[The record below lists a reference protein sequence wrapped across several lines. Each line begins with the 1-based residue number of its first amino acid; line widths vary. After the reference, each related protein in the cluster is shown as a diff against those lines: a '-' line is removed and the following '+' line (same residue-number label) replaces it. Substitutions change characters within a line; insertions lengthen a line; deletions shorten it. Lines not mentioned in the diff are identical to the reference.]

1 MSPIEYFKEVNS
13 AWKVTIC
20 LIIFC
25 LWPLSSYLIFHYQTT
40 LFLTLE
46 MMKLTL
52 LSAAMSTP
60 LLIINTG
67 ITFMLNK
74 TSNRNPTAPPDGKLI
89 SGTVLFGT
97 AVTAFI
103 FSLAAC
109 MTLTH
114 LAYHFLILLMAFMEL
129 AYLIIVVFN
138 ALKKSV

>member
-1 MSPIEYFKEVNS
+1 
-13 AWKVTIC
+13 
-20 LIIFC
+20 
-25 LWPLSSYLIFHYQTT
+25 
-40 LFLTLE
+40 
-46 MMKLTL
+46 
-52 LSAAMSTP
+52 MSTP